1 VATWAGRGVEGL
13 PCPVAGGQVDPLA
26 VLRALAARGIT
37 RVFCEGGGS
46 LAASLLVAGLVDEL
60 VMFGA
65 GVLIGAEGRPM
76 LSAMGIERLDE
87 APRLRLA
94 EVTDIG
100 GDVMSRWVR

>member
-1 VATWAGRGVEGL
+1 MHRFILIGAWLLFGL
-13 PCPVAGGQVDPLA
+13 FT
-26 VLRALAARGIT
+26 I
-37 RVFCEGGGS
+37 
-46 LAASLLVAGLVDEL
+46 
-60 VMFGA
+60 GA

-100 GDVMSRWVR
+100 FLRLRPGCLRSRASIT